1 MKKIILLTGF
11 LFLFCYIHAQEVT
24 RGQLMQL
31 FYSAQ
36 KYQKAGNN
44 EGAIQS
50 YHKITELA
58 PKLPEPYL
66 ALGFLYSTNDDDKS
80 MKLALQS
87 YRKYIELAPH
97 NVERDSIARI
107 VSALEQYIGA
117 PENNIDNDTVIES
130 ITENIPENNKS
141 NYNPPEPI
149 VSKPEIA
156 NQKEKSIFDG
166 KWISDRFVQSTM
178 IPEWV
183 FDISGSDNAYKISFH
198 HASQR
203 YSDNLD
209 AKIKSAVYVND
220 SCLFVRFTLSDAEK
234 DSSPDRRE
242 TIDEL
247 TLTLLSKYELNAK
260 CKETTKVQR
269 FGESPMVG
277 ENVFETLFYKIP
289 DDEDMTF
296 IMLGKDSYLITNYPA
311 TDEHPYKTTKSLIRD
326 YKKQA
331 KKQISGTIP
340 DKDLYNHLAGIDSLG
355 YCEWYSKKEAKN
367 LLKTIGKGLVDVAS
381 ATVSAITTNHF
392 SVVSTFGGMVV
403 QWLKESSS
411 PASAANS
418 PPATNNNTNNTIKIN
433 PSEWNTKMYK
443 SLFDYYRNN
452 KNVNIQTA
460 Y

>member
-11 LFLFCYIHAQEVT
+11 LFLFCYIHSQEIT

-31 FYSAQ
+31 FYLAQ

-50 YHKITELA
+50 YNKITELA

-80 MKLALQS
+80 IKLALQS

-107 VSALEQYIGA
+107 VFALEQSIDA
-117 PENNIDNDTVIES
+117 PENSIDNDIVIES
-130 ITENIPENNKS
+130 LAENIPDNSKLNAG
-141 NYNPPEPI
+141 PPEPI
-149 VSKPEIA
+149 VAKPEIA

-166 KWISDRFVQSTM
+166 KWISDRFVQSVM

-183 FDISGSDNAYKISFH
+183 FDISDFGNTYKISFH

-209 AKIKSAVYVND
+209 SKIKNAVSVND
-220 SCLFVRFTLSDAEK
+220 SCLFVCFNLSDAEK
-234 DSSPDRRE
+234 DNNPEQRE
-242 TIDEL
+242 TMDEL

-269 FGESPMVG
+269 FGESPIVG

-296 IMLGKDSYLITNYPA
+296 VMLGKDNYLITNYPA

-331 KKQISGTIP
+331 KKQTSGTIQ

-355 YCEWYSKKEAKN
+355 YYEWYSKKETKS

-381 ATVSAITTNHF
+381 ATVSAITTNQF
-392 SVVSTFGGMVV
+392 SVVSTFGGMVL

-411 PASAANS
+411 PASANS
-418 PPATNNNTNNTIKIN
+418 SPVTNNNTNNTMKIN

-452 KNVNIQTA
+452 KDANIQTA